1 MKLFA
6 SKESLTHEVMLAVQF
21 SIMGPILLSY
31 TETNVQIVGKLE
43 LKITVSVS
51 N

>member
-1 MKLFA
+1 MKLFG
-6 SKESLTHEVMLAVQF
+6 SKESLTHEDMSAVQF